1 MSSLGQCR
9 LPLHPLQAQATCYV
23 WISSVKS
30 LALMVYGSQLDITLG
45 GGGRQQPGPER
56 RAPTGWTGNQM
67 APLNLL
73 RAAGPPGLSPWLG
86 RPPPRPFEPSLTS
99 GLSRPSQRV
108 SAAPGS
114 HGARLH
120 YLHYCGR
127 LAGRYQNGT
136 VQGELWQRR
145 LCLV

>member
-1 MSSLGQCR
+1 M
-9 LPLHPLQAQATCYV
+9 AA
-23 WISSVKS
+23 K
-30 LALMVYGSQLDITLG
+30 LDITLG

-56 RAPTGWTGNQM
+56 RAQRVDWEPDG
-67 APLNLL
+67 PLNLL
-73 RAAGPPGLSPWLG
+73 HGAAGLPGLSPWLG
-86 RPPPRPFEPSLTS
+86 HPPPRPFEPSLTS
-99 GLSRPSQRV
+99 GLSRPSQRL

-114 HGARLH
+114 HGARLY